1 MTENTLMPVTF
12 HGDTIYCIEHEGQP
26 FTPVKPIVENLGI
39 DWANQSVKLQNT
51 SHFNC
56 CDITTVAQDGKNRK
70 MLCIPVRKVTAFLYS
85 INANKVR
92 EDLRDKLI
100 RYQEECD
107 EVLWQYWTTGKA
119 TKESVAQQVMPKD
132 YIEALEALV
141 AAEKAKKAAI
151 EALTVTEEQRD
162 KAVREKSWIGSR
174 REATAM
180 ATAATATKKAA
191 RLDAENDCLREQI
204 GDSTN
209 WKSVSA
215 QYSNLK
221 RYFDLNR
228 DGASKAIGKRMTS
241 LSRSMG
247 LGKRE
252 LEDSRYG
259 TTGAYHVSVWDHFFA
274 ICKTDLNFMRKYRRQ
289 YQASLCG
296 GNDQ

>member
-1 MTENTLMPVTF
+1 MIENTLMPVTF
-12 HGDTIYCIEHEGQP
+12 HDDTIYCVEHEGEP
-26 FTPVKPIVENLGI
+26 FTPVKPIVENLGLS
-39 DWANQSVKLQNT
+39 WASQTVKLNENRGRYGC
-51 SHFNC
+51 F
-56 CDITTVAQDGKNRK
+56 DIETPSAGGPQK
-70 MLCIPVRKVTAFLYS
+70 MICIPVRKVTAFLYS

-119 TKESVAQQVMPKD
+119 TKESVAQVMPKD

-162 KAVREKSWIGSR
+162 KAVREKSWIGSK

-204 GDSTN
+204 GDSRD
-209 WKSVSA
+209 WKSVKA
-215 QYSNLK
+215 QGKTLR
-221 RYFDLNR
+221 RYFDLTR
-228 DGASKAIGKRMTS
+228 PGVYVAIGKRMS
-241 LSRSMG
+241 RLSTSMG
-247 LGKRE
+247 KGKLA
-252 LEDSRYG
+252 LEDSQYG
-259 TTGAYHVSVWDHFFA
+259 TTGAYHIDVWDRFFA
-274 ICKTDLNFMRKYRRQ
+274 TYETDLNFMRSYRRQ

-296 GNDQ
+296 GNE

>member
-1 MTENTLMPVTF
+1 MTENTLMPVAF
-12 HGDTIYCIEHEGQP
+12 HDDTIYCIEHEGQP
-26 FTPVKPIVENLGI
+26 FTPVKPIVENLGLS
-39 DWANQSVKLQNT
+39 WGTQGPKLSENRDR
-51 SHFNC
+51 FNC
-56 CDITTVAQDGKNRK
+56 LDMKIVAQDGKNRE

-119 TKESVAQQVMPKD
+119 TKESVAQALPKD

-141 AAEKAKKAAI
+141 AAEKAKQAAI

-204 GDSTN
+204 GDSRD
-209 WKSVSA
+209 WKSVKA
-215 QYSNLK
+215 QGKTLR
-221 RYFDLNR
+221 RYFDLTR
-228 DGASKAIGKRMTS
+228 PGVYVAIGKRMS
-241 LSRSMG
+241 RLSTSMG
-247 LGKRE
+247 KGKLA
-252 LEDSRYG
+252 LEDSQYG
-259 TTGAYHVSVWDHFFA
+259 TTGAYHIDVWDRFFA
-274 ICKTDLNFMRKYRRQ
+274 TCKTDLNFMRSYRRQ

-296 GNDQ
+296 GDE